1 MSSVSEQLSL
11 SFWTAPPAALFP
23 RATVAAVLHHTVR
36 WLAQQESLGCVPRRV
51 RVGRVWLYRKA
62 DVLEYWGI
70 SEVAVRH
77 E

>member
-1 MSSVSEQLSL
+1 MSSVYDQLSL
-11 SFWTAPPAALFP
+11 SFWIAPPAALFP

-36 WLAQQESLGCVPRRV
+36 WLAHQESQGSVPRRV

-70 SEVAVRH
+70 SEVEVHH